1 MKERIFFDNNA
12 TTKIADEVLQAMIK
26 AYAEPLNPSSIHYFG
41 RTATRL
47 SNQAREHIKKL
58 LGAANYQVIFTSGG
72 TESNNLAL
80 FGFKDYQVIASATEH
95 PAVYNVALK
104 KSNGQVT
111 NIVQVDNNCVVDLG
125 DLEERIK
132 SINTKNFIVSIMLA
146 NNETGAIQPIKQ
158 IANLVHQYG
167 GLMHSDIVQATGK
180 INIDLEDLNVDM
192 ASVSSHKLNGPQG
205 VGVLLIRKS
214 LDIEPIM
221 FGSSQEGGK
230 RPGTLNV
237 AGAVGLGEACRIA
250 TDKIIKYQELA
261 KLRDYLESSLIKIA
275 NENGEQDVIIF
286 SKNVDRLPNTSY
298 IATKG
303 IDNQTQLIDL
313 DLNGIAVSIGAA
325 CSSGSSKPSRVLGA
339 MNVAD
344 DIAKNTIRVSLGLSN
359 DKAQIDKFIEVWGNL
374 YHKTRN

>member
-12 TTKIADEVLQAMIK
+12 TTKISDEVLQVMLM
-26 AYAEPLNPSSIHYFG
+26 AYSEPLNPSSIHYFG
-41 RTATRL
+41 RTATRI

-80 FGFKDYQVIASATEH
+80 FGFKDYPVITCAIEH

-104 KSNGQVT
+104 KNGHIAQV
-111 NIVQVDNNCVVDLG
+111 NNDCVVDIA
-125 DLEERIK
+125 DLEAKIK
-132 SINTKNFIVSIMLA
+132 ALNSKNFIVSIMLA

-158 IANLVHQYG
+158 IAQLVHQYG
-167 GLMHSDIVQATGK
+167 GLMHSDIVQAVGK
-180 INIDLEDLNVDM
+180 IDINLEDLNVDM

-205 VGVLLIRKS
+205 VGVLLVRKS
-214 LDIEPIM
+214 LDIEPII

-237 AGAVGLGEACRIA
+237 AGAVGLGEACRLA
-250 TDKIIKYQELA
+250 VDKINKYQELA
-261 KLRDYLESSLIKIA
+261 KLRDYLEESVQKVA
-275 NENGEQDVIIF
+275 GDNVIIF
-286 SKNVDRLPNTSY
+286 SKNIGRLPNTSY

-303 IDNQTQLIDL
+303 VDNQTQLIDL
-313 DLNGIAVSIGAA
+313 DLNGISVSIGTA
-325 CSSGSSKPSRVLGA
+325 CSSGSSKPSRVLAA

-344 DIAKNTIRVSLGLSN
+344 DIAKNTIRVSLGLEN
-359 DKAQIDKFIEVWGNL
+359 TKEQVDRFIDVWSKL
-374 YHKTRN
+374 YNKTKNEK

>member
-26 AYAEPLNPSSIHYFG
+26 AYGEPLNPSSIHYFG
-41 RTATRL
+41 RTATRV

-80 FGFKDYQVIASATEH
+80 FGFKDYHVITSSIEH

-104 KSNGQVT
+104 KNGK
-111 NIVQVDNNCVVDLG
+111 IVKVNSDCVVDLV
-125 DLEERIK
+125 DLEEQIK
-132 SINTKNFIVSIMLA
+132 SLNSKNFIVSIMLA
-146 NNETGAIQPIKQ
+146 NNETGAIQPIKE
-158 IANLVHQYG
+158 IAKLAHQYG
-167 GLMHSDIVQATGK
+167 GLIHSDIVQATGK

-214 LDIEPIM
+214 LDIEPII

-237 AGAVGLGEACRIA
+237 AGCVGLGEACRLA
-250 TDKIIKYQELA
+250 TDKIEKYTKLAEL
-261 KLRDYLESSLIKIA
+261 RNYLEKEVKEIA
-275 NENGEQDVIIF
+275 KEDVVIF
-286 SKNVDRLPNTSY
+286 SNKVERLPNTSY
-298 IATKG
+298 IATRG
-303 IDNQTQLIDL
+303 VDNQTQLIDL

-339 MNVAD
+339 MNID
-344 DIAKNTIRVSLGLSN
+344 DDLAKNTIRVSLGLEN
-359 DKAQIDKFIEVWGNL
+359 TKEQVDRFIQVWGDL
-374 YHKTRN
+374 YRKTRK

>member
-12 TTKIADEVLQAMIK
+12 TTKIADEVLQEMIK
-26 AYAEPLNPSSIHYFG
+26 AYGEPLNTSSIHYFG
-41 RTATRL
+41 RTATRI

-72 TESNNLAL
+72 TEANNLAL
-80 FGFKDYQVIASATEH
+80 FGFKDYQVITSAIEH

-104 KSNGQVT
+104 KAGY
-111 NIVQVDNNCVVDLG
+111 IVKVDSNCVVDIA
-125 DLEERIK
+125 DLEARMK
-132 SINTKNFIVSIMLA
+132 ALNSKNFIVSIMLA
-146 NNETGAIQPIKQ
+146 NNETGAIQPLKE
-158 IANLVHQYG
+158 IAKLTHQYG
-167 GLMHSDIVQATGK
+167 GLVHSDIVQATGK

-205 VGVLLIRKS
+205 VGVLLIRKT
-214 LDIEPIM
+214 LDIDPII

-237 AGAVGLGEACRIA
+237 AGSVGLGEACRLA
-250 TDKIIKYQELA
+250 VDKISKYQKLA
-261 KLRDYLESSLIKIA
+261 ELRDYLEESLQTIA
-275 NENGEQDVIIF
+275 GDDLTIF
-286 SKNVDRLPNTSY
+286 SKTVERLPNTSY
-298 IATKG
+298 IATRG

-339 MNVAD
+339 MSVED
-344 DIAKNTIRVSLGLSN
+344 GLSKNTIRVSLGLEST
-359 DKAQIDKFIEVWGNL
+359 KEQVEKFIEIWGNL
-374 YHKTRN
+374 YRKTRS

>member
-26 AYAEPLNPSSIHYFG
+26 AYGEPLNPSSIHYFG
-41 RTATRL
+41 RTATRV

-58 LGAANYQVIFTSGG
+58 LNATNYQVIFTSGG

-80 FGFKDYQVIASATEH
+80 FGFKDYQVITSAIEH

-104 KSNGQVT
+104 KDGQ
-111 NIVQVDNNCVVDLG
+111 IVNVDNNCVVDIA
-125 DLEERIK
+125 DLETKIK
-132 SINTKNFIVSIMLA
+132 ALNTKNFIVSIMLA
-146 NNETGAIQPIKQ
+146 NNETGTIQPIKE
-158 IANLVHQYG
+158 IAQLTHQYG

-192 ASVSSHKLNGPQG
+192 ASISSHKLNGPQG
-205 VGVLLIRKS
+205 VGVLLVRKT
-214 LDIEPIM
+214 LDIEPII

-237 AGAVGLGEACRIA
+237 AGCVGLGEACRLA
-250 TDKIIKYQELA
+250 VEKISKYQKLA
-261 KLRDYLESSLIKIA
+261 QLRDYLEESLQNIA
-275 NENGEQDVIIF
+275 RDDLTIF
-286 SKNVDRLPNTSY
+286 SKTVERLPNTSY
-298 IATKG
+298 IATRG

-339 MNVAD
+339 MNVD
-344 DIAKNTIRVSLGLSN
+344 DELAKNTIRVSLGLENS
-359 DKAQIDKFIEVWGNL
+359 KEQVDKFIEVWGNL
-374 YHKTRN
+374 YRKTRN

>member
-12 TTKIADEVLQAMIK
+12 TTKIADEVLQSMIK
-26 AYAEPLNPSSIHYFG
+26 AYGEPLNPSSIHYFG
-41 RTATRL
+41 RTATRI

-58 LGAANYQVIFTSGG
+58 LGAENYQVIFTSGG
-72 TESNNLAL
+72 TEANNLAL
-80 FGFKDYQVIASATEH
+80 FGFKDYQVITSAIEH

-104 KSNGQVT
+104 KDGKIAKVDSNC
-111 NIVQVDNNCVVDLG
+111 IVDIA
-125 DLEERIK
+125 DLEEKIK
-132 SINTKNFIVSIMLA
+132 SLNSKNFIVSIMLA
-146 NNETGAIQPIKQ
+146 NNETGAIQPIKK
-158 IANLVHQYG
+158 IAQLVHQYG

-192 ASVSSHKLNGPQG
+192 ASISSHKLNGPQG
-205 VGVLLIRKS
+205 VGVLLVRKS
-214 LDIEPIM
+214 LDIEPII

-237 AGAVGLGEACRIA
+237 AGCVGLGEACRLA
-250 TDKIIKYQELA
+250 VNKIEKYTKLA
-261 KLRDYLESSLIKIA
+261 ELRDYLENSLQKIA
-275 NENGEQDVIIF
+275 KDDLTIF
-286 SKNVDRLPNTSY
+286 SREVDRLPNTSY

-325 CSSGSSKPSRVLGA
+325 CSSGTSKPSRVLAA

-344 DIAKNTIRVSLGLSN
+344 ELAKNTIRVSLGLEN
-359 DKAQIDKFIEVWGNL
+359 TIDQVNKFIEVWGNL
-374 YHKTRN
+374 YKKTRQN